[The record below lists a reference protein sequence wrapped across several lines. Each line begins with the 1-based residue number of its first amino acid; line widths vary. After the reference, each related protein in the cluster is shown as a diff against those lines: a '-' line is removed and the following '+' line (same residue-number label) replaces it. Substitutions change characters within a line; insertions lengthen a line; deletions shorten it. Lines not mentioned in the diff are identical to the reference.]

1 MFEKFT
7 SDAREAVVAAQ
18 REARDLKATRI
29 EAVHVFLG
37 VIAHAGPGLSS
48 ALEEQGYTSD
58 SVRAALSDGVALG
71 ERDAEALE
79 SIGIDLDAVRASLE
93 ATFGEGALDHPTPE
107 RRGWMRRKTGH
118 IAFASGAK
126 KALELSLREAIARK
140 DQEIR
145 CEHLLLGLIRGADEG
160 FTAVVTEPDRLRA
173 RIESLVA

>member
-18 REARDLKATRI
+18 KETRDLKSTRI
-29 EAVHVFLG
+29 ETVHVFLG
-37 VIAHAGPGLSS
+37 VIAHAGPGLSA
-48 ALEEQGYTSD
+48 ALEDEGYTSE
-58 SVRAALSDGVALG
+58 SVKAALSDGIALG
-71 ERDAEALE
+71 DRDAEALE

-93 ATFGEGALDHPTPE
+93 ATFGEGALDRPAPE
-107 RRGWMRRKTGH
+107 SRGWMRRKTGH
-118 IAFASGAK
+118 IAFSSGAK
-126 KALELSLREAIARK
+126 KAVELSLREAIARK

-160 FTAVVTEPDRLRA
+160 FTAIVNDPGRLRA